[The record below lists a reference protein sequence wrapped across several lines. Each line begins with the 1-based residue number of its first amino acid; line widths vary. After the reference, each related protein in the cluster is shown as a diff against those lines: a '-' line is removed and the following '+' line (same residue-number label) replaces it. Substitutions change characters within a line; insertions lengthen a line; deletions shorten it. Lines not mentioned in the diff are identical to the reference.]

1 MHANPEPAPAS
12 SQPQEKPPTQIALV
26 ERQTTALEQQ
36 LQPAI
41 ALAAAVLGAALFAS
55 ASLLLL
61 EGDRLRHYLVY
72 NVPIAVPFVL
82 FLFERARYYL
92 RTQSRAASVALDSV
106 VVATA
111 LARAVFLLPL
121 ISGHALFLSYA
132 LMTMRSRLAKLAA
145 VLVLL
150 IVIYF
155 KAFVWHDPS
164 LLGGAAVGIAAGL
177 AWKRLNR

>member
-1 MHANPEPAPAS
+1 MHANSDRTGAH
-12 SQPQEKPPTQIALV
+12 
-26 ERQTTALEQQ
+26 ERQK
-36 LQPAI
+36 I
-41 ALAAAVLGAALFAS
+41 AAVEDNASRLDQLFHPNVALIAALLGAALFAC
-55 ASLLLL
+55 ACYLLF